1 MNPLHLARSRL
12 PLRRWAERALPPGSG
27 RRDAARIGR
36 QLGSDGLRYARRVQ
50 MLLEMTQRRH
60 PREPRYREWF
70 RDNSARVEDLIEQI
84 DIVAARDLALTGI
97 VVVDASRDADLV
109 ADTTRSLDAQT
120 VGGWRQVVRTD
131 PTTGLLD
138 DVPGDPADWLVFLE
152 AGDVAEPDLL
162 FHVAVAGRDD
172 PTVELVSWDDDEL
185 DGAGVPSHPLIHPS
199 WSPETLLG
207 ANYLGRSFAI
217 RRRTLARAESV
228 FAGGG
233 DGQPDASDARWW
245 RLLLAAGLTA
255 EQTKRV
261 PRVLNHLVRRPAPSS
276 DESIA
281 VVAEHLERAGREADL
296 SWVDGVVRLRWR
308 LPDDPP
314 SVTVVIPTRHNR
326 EQLSVCLP
334 SLARTDYP
342 NFDVV
347 IIDNGGHT
355 VDHEA
360 WYRSHGTRLDLSV
373 KWWTQ
378 PFNFSAVNNAA
389 AAESTS
395 DVLVFLNDDTELR
408 DPGWLTEL
416 VGWAS
421 QPDIGLAGAQ
431 LIGPDGEIQHGGVIV
446 GLNGF
451 ADHLFQGMAPHSDS
465 LMGPTDWYRNT
476 LSVTAACV
484 AVRREVFERIGGF
497 DEGFILCGSDVV
509 LGLDAHFLGLRNVV
523 TPFTDIRHHESAT
536 RSTDVPESDFFA
548 SYWWYQ
554 RWMFGGDPQFS
565 PSLSLSSREP
575 RFRSKAEPGPRE
587 LIAGPLRRDFT
598 VFRQVNDSAEAEWMA
613 DQCRA
618 DGALVDAVHALHAEH
633 RARFSPRTV
642 NWFLPEIDSPFY
654 GGVATVLRIADHLAT
669 HHGVQNQF
677 IVSANPNEA
686 FFRSALAAVFPA
698 IADSPLAFTA
708 AMSGDDLELLPYAD
722 VSIATLWT
730 TAFTVA
736 HFTRTKR
743 KFYLVQDY
751 EPQFYPAGTAAAL
764 AEESYRLGLY
774 GICNTHRLMAIYRRR
789 FGGRGGSFLPAVD
802 RDVPATAR
810 MAARRVPRRR
820 SPAARPRRARHRVHL
835 RPARPHPQL
844 LGARLAVDRPGEA
857 ALRRRRAHRDRGF
870 VGPPRRHRARHRP
883 PGAARLP
890 RHRRA
895 LPPVRPR
902 GGADGVG
909 PSLVPPDR
917 ADGVGH
923 AGGGVRQPG
932 WRLDPARPCEQHP
945 LPPDRRRAG
954 RGHQRAGGRS
964 CPPRPAR
971 AGRTRHHRRPPQ
983 QLGDGVVGHLRAAV
997 RPRGGRR
1004 GLVGP
1009 GRAGGVSGTR
1019 RAHRG

>member
-1 MNPLHLARSRL
+1 
-12 PLRRWAERALPPGSG
+12 
-27 RRDAARIGR
+27 
-36 QLGSDGLRYARRVQ
+36 
-50 MLLEMTQRRH
+50 MLLEMTKRLH

-84 DIVAARDLALTGI
+84 DLVAARDLSLAG
-97 VVVDASRDADLV
+97 VVVIDASRDADLV
-109 ADTTRSLDAQT
+109 PDTTRSLEAQT
-120 VGGWRQVVRTD
+120 VGGWRQVLRTE

-138 DVPGDPADWLVFLE
+138 DVPGDPGEWLVFLA
-152 AGDVAEPDLL
+152 AGDVVEPDLL

-172 PTVELVSWDDDEL
+172 PTVELVSWDDDEI
-185 DGAGVPSHPLIHPS
+185 DQAGIPTHPLIHPS

-217 RRRTLARAESV
+217 RRRTLARAEAV
-228 FAGGG
+228 LAGRR

-261 PRVLNHLVRRPAPSS
+261 PLVLSHLVRRPAPRP
-276 DESIA
+276 DDSIA
-281 VVAEHLERAGREADL
+281 TVSEHLDRLGRDADL
-296 SWVDGVVRLRWR
+296 AWVDGVVRVRWR
-308 LPDDPP
+308 LPADPP

-342 NFDVV
+342 NFEVV
-347 IIDNGGHT
+347 IVDNGGHT

-360 WYRSHGTRLDLSV
+360 WYRSHGAGLDLSV
-373 KWWTQ
+373 RWWSQ

-389 AAESTS
+389 AADSTA

-408 DPGWLTEL
+408 DPGWLREL
-416 VGWAS
+416 VGWAW

-431 LIGPDGEIQHGGVIV
+431 LIGPDGEIQHGGVIL

-451 ADHLFQGMAPHSDS
+451 ADHLFQGMTPHSDS

-484 AVRREVFERIGGF
+484 VVRRDVFERIGGF
-497 DEGFILCGSDVV
+497 DEGFVLCGSDVV

-536 RSTDVPESDFFA
+536 RNTDVPESDFFA

-554 RWMFGGDPQFS
+554 RWLFGGDPQFS
-565 PSLSLSSREP
+565 PSLSLSSKEP

-618 DGALVDAVHALHAEH
+618 DRALVDSVHALHAEH

-654 GGVATVLRIADHLAT
+654 GGVATALRIADHLAT

-698 IADSPLAFTA
+698 IADSPLAFTP

-736 HFTRTKR
+736 HFRRTKR
-743 KFYLVQDY
+743 KFYLIQDY

-764 AEESYRLGLY
+764 SEESYRLGLY

-789 FGGRGGSFLPAVD
+789 FGGQGGSFLPAVD
-802 RDVPATAR
+802 REVPATAR
-810 MAARRVPRRR
+810 EWRLGAFNGDGRRPLDHDGPVTVFIYARPGHIRNCWELASQSIDLVKRRFGDDVRIVTAGSWARPDDVGRGIDHLGLLDYRDTGELYRQCDLGVALTVSAHPSYLPIELMASGMPVVAFDNPAGDWILHDHVNCIRCHQTVDGLAEAISELVADPALRVRLGQGALDAIAARHSSWDTALSGVYDLLCDPEAV
-820 SPAARPRRARHRVHL
+820 SAAWS
-835 RPARPHPQL
+835 
-844 LGARLAVDRPGEA
+844 D
-857 ALRRRRAHRDRGF
+857 
-870 VGPPRRHRARHRP
+870 
-883 PGAARLP
+883 
-890 RHRRA
+890 
-895 LPPVRPR
+895 
-902 GGADGVG
+902 
-909 PSLVPPDR
+909 PD
-917 ADGVGH
+917 
-923 AGGGVRQPG
+923 
-932 WRLDPARPCEQHP
+932 
-945 LPPDRRRAG
+945 
-954 RGHQRAGGRS
+954 
-964 CPPRPAR
+964 
-971 AGRTRHHRRPPQ
+971 
-983 QLGDGVVGHLRAAV
+983 
-997 RPRGGRR
+997 
-1004 GLVGP
+1004 GLV
-1009 GRAGGVSGTR
+1009 V
-1019 RAHRG
+1019 

>member
-1 MNPLHLARSRL
+1 VNPLDEVRGRL

-36 QLGSDGLRYARRVQ
+36 QLGSDGIRYARRLQ
-50 MLLEMTQRRH
+50 MLLEMTKRVH
-60 PREPRYREWF
+60 PREPLYREWF

-84 DIVAARDLALTGI
+84 DIVAARDLALPGV
-97 VVVDASRDADLV
+97 VVVDATSDPDRLGE
-109 ADTTRSLDAQT
+109 TTRSLDAQT
-120 VGGWRQVVRTD
+120 VGGWRLVVRTELER
-131 PTTGLLD
+131 GALD
-138 DVPGDPADWLVFLE
+138 GGPDEWLVFLE
-152 AGDVAEPDLL
+152 AGDVVEPDLL
-162 FHVAVAGRDD
+162 FHVAVVGRDD
-172 PTVELVSWDDDEL
+172 PTIELVTWDDDEL
-185 DGAGVPSHPLIHPS
+185 DADGVPGHPLIHPS

-217 RRRTLARAESV
+217 RRRTLVRAEAVLAEGRDPSEPP
-228 FAGGG
+228 
-233 DGQPDASDARWW
+233 DGSDARWW
-245 RLLLAAGLTA
+245 RLLLAAALTA

-261 PRVLNHLVRRPAPSS
+261 PRVLNHLVRRPRPSAE
-276 DESIA
+276 ESIA
-281 VVAEHLERAGREADL
+281 TIGSHLERLGREADL
-296 SWVDGVVRLRWR
+296 SWVGDWDGIVRVRWR
-308 LPDDPP
+308 LPAEPP

-342 NFDVV
+342 NFDVLIV
-347 IIDNGGHT
+347 DNGGHT

-373 KWWTQ
+373 RWWSQ

-389 AAESTS
+389 AADSTS

-416 VGWAS
+416 VGWAI

-431 LIGPDGEIQHGGVIV
+431 LIGPDGEIQHGGVIL

-465 LMGPTDWYRNT
+465 LMGPTDWYRNA

-484 AVRREVFERIGGF
+484 VVQREVFERIGGF

-509 LGLDAHFLGLRNVV
+509 LGLDAHFLGMRNVV
-523 TPFTDIRHHESAT
+523 TAFTDIRHHESAT
-536 RSTDVPESDFFA
+536 RSTNVPESDFFA

-554 RWMFGGDPQFS
+554 RWLFGGDPQFS
-565 PSLSLSSREP
+565 PVLSLSSREP
-575 RFRSKAEPGPRE
+575 RFRAKVEPGPRE

-654 GGVATVLRIADHLAT
+654 GGVATALRIADHLAT

-736 HFTRTKR
+736 HFRRTKR
-743 KFYLVQDY
+743 KFYLIQDY

-764 AEESYRLGLY
+764 SEESYRLGLY
-774 GICNTHRLMAIYRRR
+774 GICNTHRLMAIYQRR

-802 RDVPATAR
+802 REIPATAR
-810 MAARRVPRRR
+810 EWRLGAFNGDGRRPLDHDGPVTVFIYARPGHIRNCWELASQSIDIVKRRFGDDVRIVTAGSWARPDDVGRGIDHLGLLDYRDTGELYRQCDLGVALTVSAHPSYLPIELMASGMPVVAFDNPAGDWILHDHVNCIRCHQTVDGLAEAISELVADPALRVRLGQGALDTIAARHSSWETALSGVYE
-820 SPAARPRRARHRVHL
+820 
-835 RPARPHPQL
+835 L
-844 LGARLAVDRPGEA
+844 LCDPEAVSDA
-857 ALRRRRAHRDRGF
+857 WSD
-870 VGPPRRHRARHRP
+870 
-883 PGAARLP
+883 
-890 RHRRA
+890 
-895 LPPVRPR
+895 
-902 GGADGVG
+902 
-909 PSLVPPDR
+909 PD
-917 ADGVGH
+917 
-923 AGGGVRQPG
+923 
-932 WRLDPARPCEQHP
+932 
-945 LPPDRRRAG
+945 
-954 RGHQRAGGRS
+954 
-964 CPPRPAR
+964 
-971 AGRTRHHRRPPQ
+971 
-983 QLGDGVVGHLRAAV
+983 
-997 RPRGGRR
+997 
-1004 GLVGP
+1004 GLV
-1009 GRAGGVSGTR
+1009 V
-1019 RAHRG
+1019 